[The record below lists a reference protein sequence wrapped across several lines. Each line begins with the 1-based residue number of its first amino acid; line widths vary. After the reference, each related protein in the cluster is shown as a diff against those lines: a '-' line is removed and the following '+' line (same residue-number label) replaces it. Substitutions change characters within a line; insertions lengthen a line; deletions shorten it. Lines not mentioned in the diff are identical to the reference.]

1 MKTLKTELR
10 RFFWRHRAPA
20 WLATFAVLVVCVSS
34 VEACPMCKAALGNG
48 ADHFINAWGLS
59 IVFML
64 SMPFVLAGS
73 LSAYMY
79 VLVRR
84 ARAEQAAKQAGL
96 PLAAAEGRGDS
107 SP

>member
-1 MKTLKTELR
+1 MKTLKSKQERISR
-10 RFFWRHRAPA
+10 RRQAA
-20 WLATFAVLVVCVSS
+20 ALLAAFALLLGCVSS
-34 VEACPMCKAALGNG
+34 AEACPMCKAALGSG
-48 ADHFINAWGLS
+48 ADHFVNAWGLS

-84 ARAEQAAKQAGL
+84 ARAEQAAKEAGL
-96 PLAAAEGRGDS
+96 PLAAGEGRGDS
-107 SP
+107 SS